1 MGEDVP
7 NSKVLRY
14 PYIMHEALGHALIWP
29 LEAQSWTSS
38 KRVSIACRKCKE
50 SLQKVDH
57 VEEIASFGGCVHT
70 HTYTR
75 RQIELAHTR
84 TEKAQYI
91 KLDVLGESAPFYS
104 FLPLQNTRTKWPT
117 IMSYGGPNMGRTSQF
132 QGGLGTCGVYVY
144 SSIAYMKTQW
154 YIFNLYLP

>member
-29 LEAQSWTSS
+29 LEAQSWSSS

-84 TEKAQYI
+84 KEKAQYI
-91 KLDVLGESAPFYS
+91 RCSWRECPFL
-104 FLPLQNTRTKWPT
+104 FLLASPKHSYKMTYNHELRWRKHGSYIT
-117 IMSYGGPNMGRTSQF
+117 ISRGARDLWCLCILFYCIYENSM
-132 QGGLGTCGVYVY
+132 
-144 SSIAYMKTQW
+144 I
-154 YIFNLYLP
+154 YI